1 VGILTWVVW
10 GLFVGAIARLLLPG
24 RQGIGIIWTIVLG
37 VGGSVLGGLVA
48 TELLDVADSDEF
60 DFGSFVIAV
69 GASVVLLAIVE
80 RVNRMLPDR
89 ERDRDRLES
98 SSDRRR

>member
-10 GLFVGAIARLLLPG
+10 GLFVGLIARLLLPG
-24 RQGIGIIWTIVLG
+24 RQSIGIVWTILLG

-48 TELLDVADSDEF
+48 TQLLDIADSDEF
-60 DFGSFVIAV
+60 DFGSFLIAV
-69 GASVVLLAIVE
+69 GTSVVLLAVVE

-89 ERDRDRLES
+89 ERDRDQEL
-98 SSDRRR
+98 RRGT